1 MAASV
6 RDDGRDDLVDGDFKS
21 AAVAAAPI
29 GAVRAPASPLEA
41 VPAVVRNAPSM
52 EAAVGTVAAGRAVGG
67 MGGAGTRNSAGGC
80 VAVAGAQA
88 ALLQELAAERTSD
101 VGVRG

>member
-1 MAASV
+1 
-6 RDDGRDDLVDGDFKS
+6 
-21 AAVAAAPI
+21 
-29 GAVRAPASPLEA
+29 
-41 VPAVVRNAPSM
+41 M